1 MTWTRNLRGFGL
13 LSFALLSLWRR
24 NVRGSHLTQD
34 TVSGIPLCSSR
45 TGSGKRRR
53 STGFAGL
60 PRWRH
65 GRSSVNTAGAGL
77 FNTYAASAEAG
88 RLQNQVDVLSHGP

>member
-34 TVSGIPLCSSR
+34 SVSGIPLCSSR

-60 PRWRH
+60 YCLCDHEVQP
-65 GRSSVNTAGAGL
+65 
-77 FNTYAASAEAG
+77 
-88 RLQNQVDVLSHGP
+88 